1 MIKFLSYI
9 KNQYKRYLESRLEV
23 VQKGDYRR
31 AIKYL
36 RSYASPYQILKL
48 SQSDCFVLKLLSR
61 YELATYYLKELA
73 SVRFLNP
80 THKNTLTFAL
90 LLGIPIKE
98 KLTTKNIILRDIIQ
112 LFNQDMK
119 RWLDENNIL
128 PYDCLKVKN
137 QEARRHAKL
146 IVEVCITM
154 QYKGFRPITD
164 SNLEVNII

>member
-9 KNQYKRYLESRLEV
+9 KNQYKNFWDSRLKTA
-23 VQKGDYRR
+23 QKKDYRR

-80 THKNTLTFAL
+80 THESSLTFTL

-98 KLTTKNIILRDIIQ
+98 KLTAKNIILRDIIQ

-146 IVEVCITM
+146 IVDICITM
-154 QYKGFRPITD
+154 SNNEFRSITD
-164 SNLEVNII
+164 SHLVELI

>member
-1 MIKFLSYI
+1 M
-9 KNQYKRYLESRLEV
+9 
-23 VQKGDYRR
+23 
-31 AIKYL
+31 
-36 RSYASPYQILKL
+36 
-48 SQSDCFVLKLLSR
+48 SR

-80 THKNTLTFAL
+80 THESSLTFTL
-90 LLGIPIKE
+90 LLGIPIKK
-98 KLTTKNIILRDIIQ
+98 KLTAKSIILRDIIQ

-164 SNLEVNII
+164 SHLVD

>member
-1 MIKFLSYI
+1 MIKILSYI
-9 KNQYKRYLESRLEV
+9 KNKYKSFWDSRLKDA
-23 VQKGDYRR
+23 QKRDYRR

-73 SVRFLNP
+73 SVRFLNS
-80 THKNTLTFAL
+80 THESSLTFTL
-90 LLGIPIKE
+90 LLGIPPIKE
-98 KLTTKNIILRDIIQ
+98 KLTAKSIILRDIIQ

-164 SNLEVNII
+164 SHLVD